1 VGEVVVVAGVGS
13 DSHGEPRFPGGEWID
28 FIPSQGI
35 DDIPGGTDLTHVH
48 GTVGAHRH
56 PGY

>member
-1 VGEVVVVAGVGS
+1 VVVVLGVGS

-35 DDIPGGTDLTHVH
+35 DDIPGGTDLTNVH
-48 GTVGAHRH
+48 GTGGAHRH